1 MPDMSTKVD
10 RFDRSR
16 RFWAVCVT
24 LLGGLLAAGIVAGM
38 IYFYYAT
45 RRF

>member
-1 MPDMSTKVD
+1 MSIKAD
-10 RFDRSR
+10 RLDRSR
-16 RFWAVCVT
+16 RFWAIFVT
-24 LLGGLLAAGIVAGM
+24 ILGGLLAAGMVAGM